1 MAFENL
7 REELFKICEAI
18 DLCMSKKLIT
28 PSLILLYS
36 GMDIL
41 GWLEYGDSLNSGQRF
56 RKWVDSYM
64 LPLPQSYCNSID
76 LYGARC
82 GLIHTFTPD
91 SDLSKK
97 GKARK
102 ILYAWGTSEIHAL
115 SEMINLANMTD
126 YVPVKIEILITAFR
140 NGIESFLADLEKIP
154 EKAQAVYARAANFFT
169 TMSEEE
175 KNALLNWAKSVL
187 KQT

>member
-1 MAFENL
+1 MNDENL
-7 REELFKICEAI
+7 KQNLFLICESI
-18 DLCMSKKLIT
+18 NLCMSKKLIN

-36 GMDIL
+36 GIDIL
-41 GWLEYGDSLNSGQRF
+41 GWIEYGDSLSSGQRF
-56 RKWVDSYM
+56 RNWVESYM
-64 LPLPQSYCNSID
+64 LPLPQSNCNSTD

-115 SEMINLANMTD
+115 NEMIDLANLNE
-126 YVPVKIEILITAFR
+126 YVAVKIEILITAFR
-140 NGIESFLADLEKIP
+140 NGIESFLANLEKIP

-169 TMSEEE
+169 HMSEEE
-175 KNALLNWAKSVL
+175 KNVLLNWAKSVL
-187 KQT
+187 KQP

>member
-1 MAFENL
+1 MALKNL
-7 REELFKICEAI
+7 RQELFKICEAI
-18 DLCMSKKLIT
+18 ELCMSKKIT
-28 PSLILLYS
+28 TSSLILLYS

-41 GWLEYGDSLNSGQRF
+41 GWLEYGDSLRSGQRF
-56 RKWVDSYM
+56 RNWVETYI
-64 LPLPQSYCNSID
+64 LPLPDSSCNSTD

-82 GLIHTFTPD
+82 GLVHTFTPY

-102 ILYAWGTSEIHAL
+102 ILYAWGTSEIYAL
-115 SEMINLANMTD
+115 NEMIDLANMNE

-140 NGIESFLADLEKIP
+140 NGIESFLADLEKMP
-154 EKAQAVYARAANFFT
+154 EKAQAVYARAASFFT

-175 KNALLNWAKSVL
+175 KKHLLNWAKLRL
-187 KQT
+187 KQP

>member
-1 MAFENL
+1 MNDENL
-7 REELFKICEAI
+7 KRHLFLICEAI

-41 GWLEYGDSLNSGQRF
+41 GWLEYGDSLKSGQRF
-56 RKWVDSYM
+56 RKWVDSYI
-64 LPLPQSYCNSID
+64 LPLSESSCDATD

-97 GKARK
+97 KKARK
-102 ILYAWGTSEIHAL
+102 MLYAWGTSEIHAL
-115 SEMINLANMTD
+115 NEMIDLANMNE
-126 YVPVKIEILITAFR
+126 YVALKIEVLITTFR
-140 NGIESFLADLEKIP
+140 NGIESFLADLEKTP

-175 KNALLNWAKSVL
+175 KNVLLNWAKSIL
-187 KQT
+187 KQP